1 MAYVHRNQGIY
12 FPEYF
17 LEVLQETKSYIQ
29 AANMFY
35 ALPNSENN
43 IAIIISESEALFV
56 HSFHEGKQLNIS
68 EVTDNELIMREW
80 SHETSVSILND
91 YTIKN
96 EAGIL
101 FVNIDRNV
109 DGWDSNINAYITNTI
124 FGDTMYRNKSDDKMF
139 RLENGNISFRN
150 IEYELEI
157 DTVFFHPE
165 YDVLSYKGKE
175 AREYV
180 FFRVDN
186 DAINI
191 YELAIPGEESPMWA
205 RFGEYR
211 LVDVFR

>member
-1 MAYVHRNQGIY
+1 MKIFVVIFFIILLFSCAKERSSVPDAEGEALAYVHRNQGIY

-17 LEVLQETKSYIQ
+17 LGVLQETKSYIQ

-43 IAIIISESEALFV
+43 IAIIISESEVLFV

-109 DGWDSNINAYITNTI
+109 DGWASNINAYITNTI
-124 FGDTMYRNKSDDKMF
+124 FGDTMYRNKSDD
-139 RLENGNISFRN
+139 
-150 IEYELEI
+150 
-157 DTVFFHPE
+157 
-165 YDVLSYKGKE
+165 
-175 AREYV
+175 
-180 FFRVDN
+180 
-186 DAINI
+186 
-191 YELAIPGEESPMWA
+191 
-205 RFGEYR
+205 
-211 LVDVFR
+211 